1 MGRSAG
7 ELSSI
12 PLSTKKL
19 TFYKGLK
26 KLKKMPSQG
35 SCRKIFIDEIK
46 LRDHYK
52 LNREDLQPSR

>member
-1 MGRSAG
+1 
-7 ELSSI
+7 
-12 PLSTKKL
+12 LSTKKL